1 MSDCESLSS
10 HAGLRNELKVSPSM
24 PLLPASSS
32 LSPATVCLDSNAKT
46 KAKPTRPESTATI
59 LSDLEIFD
67 SPTYAFTTSDE
78 QPSDNQKE
86 DEVDDDDDVS
96 PSTST
101 RTSVSTPTTPRQ
113 YGIGRQVLSGSG
125 SGRDFDFI
133 GSSSK
138 RLSASTKR
146 DSIGLEK
153 RGSRLSFVPVA
164 ESTLDSKAEKTGNVE
179 QQLDNPSSAAAEE
192 SSEAD
197 QDHLSTQFQTR
208 TQISK
213 RRRVKSDVSN
223 RKAGTNVSRRSTTTY
238 HEKKRDSNH
247 PEWTLF
253 LGIPRNAAPP
263 PTPPAPS
270 VLFSA
275 REPNAD
281 LASIITTTPA
291 RTITQRHSL
300 LSTHFLTPTMTMRN
314 RTRSDSA
321 LLLSASGSALP
332 PGVTAAAEEHDD
344 GGGKRSKVTKNT
356 KRGEE
361 DWTLS
366 LPLVVSPTTPSSVSP
381 VEVLRGS
388 KQHSDAPSG
397 SQPSVVVEDG
407 EERQPR
413 VVGEVDT
420 TKDLVITVE
429 NEEEKEE
436 EKRDQDPLILRV
448 PRIVRSCSSY
458 PILSTASASPTHN
471 IHSRLK
477 KSSST
482 KWMGMETTTSSS
494 TPKLRRG
501 VSSCT
506 LEEEVMSMLLD
517 DAVEEEDGDESQL
530 KLKSKSST
538 TTIATT
544 KKDLEKKK
552 MATLDEDLA
561 RFNALLKNGNMNGPA
576 SRPVSLI
583 IENAVAAAAAAA
595 ASAAAAAA
603 VTATT
608 TASATP
614 TLPKTKTVTLNSH
627 PESIPTTT
635 PNSTLPP
642 SLRKKNKT
650 SSSSLRTTSIL
661 KPALKHVKS
670 CEPFLLLEKSSLEK
684 SSSSDGSSGPVM
696 RFPSSAG
703 RGDLNFF
710 DELGRG
716 GGHRGGDIKR
726 GRASLRLTKSAE
738 WVMGNDDD
746 AHALRLPPP
755 PPVPTTITNTTKSR
769 PTSSS
774 SRVSQQQQQRTTTTM
789 SRPTSASS
797 RMPQHQQQRTTT
809 TMSRPTSA
817 SSRMSQ
823 QQQQRTT
830 TTLSRPTSASS
841 RMSQQQQQQR
851 TTTTM
856 SRPTS
861 ASSRMSQQQQQQRT
875 TSRPGSPLSTST
887 TQTSLL
893 PFANYNTKFAS
904 SSSSS
909 SASTRTTTT
918 NLKSKGSLGRF
929 EMSSRR
935 GGVPTMPF
943 RAVSMGSMNCGTNTT
958 TPTITTT
965 APVEPTSGNFSF
977 SI

>member
-1 MSDCESLSS
+1 MSS
-10 HAGLRNELKVSPSM
+10 HASLRNELKVSPSI
-24 PLLPASSS
+24 PLVPASSSSS
-32 LSPATVCLDSNAKT
+32 LSPAIISNKT
-46 KAKPTRPESTATI
+46 KAKPARPESTATI

-78 QPSDNQKE
+78 QPSDNNQKE
-86 DEVDDDDDVS
+86 DEVDDDDAS

-138 RLSASTKR
+138 RLSTSAKR

-153 RGSRLSFVPVA
+153 RGSRLSFGPA
-164 ESTLDSKAEKTGNVE
+164 ESSKVEKTGNVE
-179 QQLDNPSSAAAEE
+179 QQLDSPPHSVTAEGSSQAN
-192 SSEAD
+192 
-197 QDHLSTQFQTR
+197 QDDLSTQSQTR
-208 TQISK
+208 PQIPTPTL
-213 RRRVKSDVSN
+213 RRRVKSDDTN
-223 RKAGTNVSRRSTTTY
+223 RNAGANVSRRSTTY
-238 HEKKRDSNH
+238 HEKNRDNSH

-263 PTPPAPS
+263 PPPPQPVPS
-270 VLFSA
+270 VLFSTG
-275 REPNAD
+275 ESNAV
-281 LASIITTTPA
+281 LASSTITPA

-300 LSTHFLTPTMTMRN
+300 LTTHFLTPTMMTMRN

-321 LLLSASGSALP
+321 LLLSASASAFAT
-332 PGVTAAAEEHDD
+332 GVAAEEEHDD
-344 GGGKRSKVTKNT
+344 DDDDDDGKRSKVTKT

-366 LPLVVSPTTPSSVSP
+366 LPLVVSPTTPSSVSS

-388 KQHSDAPSG
+388 KQHSDVPSG
-397 SQPSVVVEDG
+397 SQPAVVVEEG

-413 VVGEVDT
+413 VVGDVDANQ
-420 TKDLVITVE
+420 DLVITVE
-429 NEEEKEE
+429 NEEEKVE
-436 EKRDQDPLILRV
+436 EKGVQDPLILRV

-458 PILSTASASPTHN
+458 PILSTTSASHD

-482 KWMGMETTTSSS
+482 KWMGMETTTTSSS
-494 TPKLRRG
+494 TPNLRRG

-517 DAVEEEDGDESQL
+517 DSATAEEEDDDNKSQS
-530 KLKSKSST
+530 KLPSLT
-538 TTIATT
+538 TTTKTT

-561 RFNALLKNGNMNGPA
+561 RFNALLKNGNMNGA
-576 SRPVSLI
+576 TSRPVSLI

-595 ASAAAAAA
+595 SAAAAAA
-603 VTATT
+603 AVAATT
-608 TASATP
+608 SASAPP
-614 TLPKTKTVTLNSH
+614 TKTKTKTVTLNSH
-627 PESIPTTT
+627 PEPIPTTT
-635 PNSTLPP
+635 NLNSVPP
-642 SLRKKNKT
+642 SLRKKNKST
-650 SSSSLRTTSIL
+650 SSL

-703 RGDLNFF
+703 RGGLNFF
-710 DELGRG
+710 DELGRSGG
-716 GGHRGGDIKR
+716 GGHGKR

-738 WVMGNDDD
+738 WVTGNENE
-746 AHALRLPPP
+746 ARASRLPPP
-755 PPVPTTITNTTKSR
+755 PPVPTTIITTTKSR

-774 SRVSQQQQQRTTTTM
+774 SRLSQQQQQRTTTTSM
-789 SRPTSASS
+789 SRPTSSSS
-797 RMPQHQQQRTTT
+797 RMSQSQQQRTTT
-809 TMSRPTSA
+809 PMSRPTSA

-823 QQQQRTT
+823 SQQQRTT
-830 TTLSRPTSASS
+830 TPMSRPTSSSS
-841 RMSQQQQQQR
+841 RMSQQQ
-851 TTTTM
+851 
-856 SRPTS
+856 
-861 ASSRMSQQQQQQRT
+861 RT
-875 TSRPGSPLSTST
+875 TSRSNSPLSTST
-887 TQTSLL
+887 TQTPLLL
-893 PFANYNTKFAS
+893 PFAHYNTKFAS

-909 SASTRTTTT
+909 SASTTTTT

-929 EMSSRR
+929 EMSGRR
-935 GGVPTMPF
+935 GGAPTMPF
-943 RAVSMGSMNCGTNTT
+943 RAVSMGSMSSGTTNTT
-958 TPTITTT
+958 TTTT
-965 APVEPTSGNFSF
+965 IAAPVESTSGNLSF